1 MFAELLIIFTLYT
14 ITTCLGNLK
23 SVFLSQ
29 QAIKPVYL
37 TTFLDAV
44 IFTYAFKLIVGST
57 GYGFVL
63 AFALGRIFGVFLAD
77 KLEKKLAIG
86 LLEVNVYKHP
96 EPGKILADKLRHVG
110 YSVTTT
116 IGYGFEGKHRLILTV
131 ILPRKQFSELKDI
144 VEQDGTANMSVKTI
158 TKTYGKVGSQTM
170 IAGNN

>member
-14 ITTCLGNLK
+14 ITTCLGNLR

-37 TTFLDAV
+37 TTFIDAV
-44 IFTYAFKLIVGST
+44 IFTYAFKLIASST
-57 GYGFVL
+57 GYGYVL

-86 LLEVNVYKHP
+86 LLEVNIYKHP
-96 EPGKILADKLRHVG
+96 EQGKILADKLRNAG

-116 IGYGFEGKHRLILTV
+116 IGYGLEGKQRVILTI
-131 ILPRKQFSELKDI
+131 ILPRKQFSELKESVD
-144 VEQDGTANMSVKTI
+144 QDGLANMSIKTI
-158 TKTYGKVGSQTM
+158 SKTYGKLGIRTM
-170 IAGNN
+170 IPGNN